1 MSGRLKGLLIVL
13 ALAALG
19 VSVFLLMLF
28 RVSPDTGTANI
39 SSSAWGTDRCTGTK
53 GISYC
58 DDDHDGLTNTEENYW
73 GTDPENAD
81 TDSDGFTDGEEVL
94 SGHDPLKK
102 GPNDLL
108 NSKENLTDKAGN
120 LMLGGILAGDIN
132 PDNVNYQQA
141 LTQYTDA
148 VLQQFKNNTAA
159 AADSIKTGKS
169 DRNSIIGYGLT
180 MSPLIQQVFKDTT
193 AGFTGIVDTV
203 KDINLTNLSAL
214 PKTDPAVFASFT
226 SAIDAEIAALEI
238 RIGQIKAIT
247 VPPQMVDAHKNVLLL
262 LRGMQSQ
269 YRSLRNIQHD
279 PLQSILSL
287 QVLGTLTS
295 QSMLQVTRDYAGRL
309 GQALQQ

>member
-19 VSVFLLMLF
+19 IFVFFVMQFNVSEN
-28 RVSPDTGTANI
+28 SGTADI
-39 SSSAWGTDRCTGTK
+39 SSTAWDANRCNGTK

-58 DDDHDGLTNTEENYW
+58 DDDHDGLTNAEENYW
-73 GTDPENAD
+73 GTDPENPD
-81 TDSDGFTDGEEVL
+81 TDGDGFTDGEEVL
-94 SGHDPLKK
+94 SGHNPLKK
-102 GPNDLL
+102 GPDDLL

-120 LMLGGILAGDIN
+120 LMLGGILAGDIS

-141 LTQYTDA
+141 LKTYTDA
-148 VLQQFKNNTAA
+148 VVQQFKNNTAA

-169 DRNSIIGYGLT
+169 DRNSLIAYGLT
-180 MSPLIQQVFKDTT
+180 MSPLMQQVFKDT
-193 AGFTGIVDTV
+193 AVAFTGIVDTV
-203 KDINLTNLSAL
+203 KNINLTNLSAL
-214 PKTDPAVFASFT
+214 PKTDPSVFATFT
-226 SAIDAEIAALEI
+226 AAIDAEIAALEV
-238 RIGQIKAIT
+238 RISQVKAVA
-247 VPPQMVDAHKNVLLL
+247 VPPQMTDAHKNVLLL

-279 PLQSILSL
+279 PLQGLLSL

-309 GQALQQ
+309 GQAIQQ